1 MKFLKFLVLVSLL
14 IFYDFVKQQAYLS
27 MKSENKPL
35 LLAENTKEQT
45 GGDKMTVKEL
55 IEKLS
60 EYDGDL
66 SVNIQNGDY
75 SSYYIGSRTVA
86 TIAIKDNCIILND

>member
-35 LLAENTKEQT
+35 LLAENTKEQK
-45 GGDKMTVKEL
+45 GGVK
-55 IEKLS
+55 
-60 EYDGDL
+60 
-66 SVNIQNGDY
+66 
-75 SSYYIGSRTVA
+75 
-86 TIAIKDNCIILND
+86 

>member
-1 MKFLKFLVLVSLL
+1 
-14 IFYDFVKQQAYLS
+14 
-27 MKSENKPL
+27 
-35 LLAENTKEQT
+35 
-45 GGDKMTVKEL
+45 MTVKEL

-75 SSYYIGSRTVA
+75 SSYYIGSRSVA
-86 TIAIKDNCIILND
+86 TIIVEDGCIILNDQAEQVCNMLQKRGGDNQ

>member
-1 MKFLKFLVLVSLL
+1 MVLVSLL

-35 LLAENTKEQT
+35 LLAENTKEQK

-66 SVNIQNGDY
+66 PVRIQNGDY
-75 SSYYIGSRTVA
+75 SSYYIGSRTVD
-86 TIAIKDNCIILND
+86 TIIVKEGCIILND

>member
-1 MKFLKFLVLVSLL
+1 
-14 IFYDFVKQQAYLS
+14 
-27 MKSENKPL
+27 
-35 LLAENTKEQT
+35 
-45 GGDKMTVKEL
+45 MTVKEL

-66 SVNIQNGDY
+66 PVRIQNGDY

-86 TIAIKDNCIILND
+86 TIIVEDGCIILNDQAEQVCNMLQKREGDSQ

>member
-1 MKFLKFLVLVSLL
+1 
-14 IFYDFVKQQAYLS
+14 
-27 MKSENKPL
+27 
-35 LLAENTKEQT
+35 
-45 GGDKMTVKEL
+45 MTVKEL

-66 SVNIQNGDY
+66 SVNIQNDDY

-86 TIAIKDNCIILND
+86 TIIVKDNCIILND

>member
-1 MKFLKFLVLVSLL
+1 
-14 IFYDFVKQQAYLS
+14 
-27 MKSENKPL
+27 
-35 LLAENTKEQT
+35 
-45 GGDKMTVKEL
+45 MTVREL

-66 SVNIQNGDY
+66 PVNIQNSDY

-86 TIAIKDNCIILND
+86 TIAVKDNCIILND